1 MSSHGGYLETSKQR
15 LPSEKNSKYVDLLE
29 NANKGDPEA
38 QYHLGLMALASS
50 KKKDINRALN
60 WLNLAAIK
68 AFPPAQ
74 YSMGVLYDKGL
85 GVTENKSTALLWYYA
100 AAENNYAKA
109 QYNLG
114 VFFLRGIGTSV
125 NLKEANLWFSKA
137 AQQGLGQAAKIL
149 ITLSQVKDS
158 GSQSLNKVRLIKSLG
173 LSKNK
178 K

>member
-1 MSSHGGYLETSKQR
+1 M
-15 LPSEKNSKYVDLLE
+15 DLLE
-29 NANKGDPEA
+29 NANKGDPKA
-38 QYHLGLMALASS
+38 QYNLGLMALASS

-60 WLNLAAIK
+60 WFNLAAIK

-100 AAENNYAKA
+100 AAQNNYAKA

-114 VFFLRGIGTSV
+114 VFFLKGIGTSV

-137 AQQGLGQAAKIL
+137 AQQGIKRAAKIL
-149 ITLSQVKDS
+149 ATPSRSNYNGLKHFNHVKPFEE
-158 GSQSLNKVRLIKSLG
+158 LG
-173 LSKNK
+173 FSENEK
-178 K
+178 

>member
-1 MSSHGGYLETSKQR
+1 M
-15 LPSEKNSKYVDLLE
+15 DLLE

-38 QYHLGLMALASS
+38 QYHLGLMALDSS
-50 KKKDINRALN
+50 KKKDINIALN
-60 WLNLAAIK
+60 WFNLSAIQ

-114 VFFLRGIGTSV
+114 VFFLKGIGTSV
-125 NLKEANLWFSKA
+125 NLKEANSWFSKA
-137 AQQGLGQAAKIL
+137 AQQGFGEAAEIL

-158 GSQSLNKVRLIKSLG
+158 GLKSLDKVRLIKSLG
-173 LSKNK
+173 FSENK

>member
-1 MSSHGGYLETSKQR
+1 MS
-15 LPSEKNSKYVDLLE
+15 
-29 NANKGDPEA
+29 
-38 QYHLGLMALASS
+38 LASS
-50 KKKDINRALN
+50 KKRDINRALN
-60 WLNLAAIK
+60 WFNLAAIK

-85 GVTENKSTALLWYYA
+85 GVKENKSTALLWYYA

-114 VFFLRGIGTSV
+114 VFFLKGIGTSV

-149 ITLSQVKDS
+149 IILSEVEGS
-158 GSQSLNKVRLIKSLG
+158 GSKSLDKVRLIKSLG
-173 LSKNK
+173 FSENK